1 MGSNQLGEMSP
12 TKTQARETNNFEDVG
27 SEDEDRDR
35 IAMRLTNLKPRW
47 HDSTCKSKFEPFAEE
62 KELAVYELSNCPSL
76 KESFTGHIM
85 NRVITNNADCRIEY
99 KR

>member
-62 KELAVYELSNCPSL
+62 LSNYPSL
-76 KESFTGHIM
+76 KEPFTGHIV